1 MRYKP
6 KSGAALIIALGDLP
20 AQMRVKVNPGV
31 AVSAKTV
38 GELRKVTVWPKNLAI
53 TTPRDR
59 NADSF
64 VPVSKAN
71 FATRTAPKS

>member
-20 AQMRVKVNPGV
+20 AQMRVKVDPGV

-38 GELRKVTVWPKNLAI
+38 GELRKVTVWPNLR
-53 TTPRDR
+53 RDGVIGR
-59 NADSF
+59 QLVDS
-64 VPVSKAN
+64 
-71 FATRTAPKS
+71 